1 MFLYFIIGCCFGS
14 FLCLVAQRVPQDL
27 SIISPRSHCVNCHQ
41 TLRWYELIPLLSIV
55 MQRFHCRSCQ
65 TKLSPMY
72 PLAELISGTLFMYA
86 GCYSPDTV
94 HSIWLFTAFL
104 FSLMDIFYLAID
116 TRILYFSW
124 AFLWAYWVLT
134 EQFHLETSFAFG
146 LISYGLLRYGQAY
159 LGAGDTLLLLSW
171 SGGLPFSQLLM
182 LLFIASCLG
191 LSYFCVTALLHKKRK
206 HLPFVPFLSIALWL
220 VLYFR

>member
-1 MFLYFIIGCCFGS
+1 
-14 FLCLVAQRVPQDL
+14 
-27 SIISPRSHCVNCHQ
+27 
-41 TLRWYELIPLLSIV
+41 

-72 PLAELISGTLFMYA
+72 PLAEIDQRYAIYVCRMLFA
-86 GCYSPDTV
+86 RYSSFDLAI
-94 HSIWLFTAFL
+94 HCFL

-134 EQFHLETSFAFG
+134 EQFHLETSLAFG
-146 LISYGLLRYGQAY
+146 LISYGLLRYGQSLFEAQVIRYSY
-159 LGAGDTLLLLSW
+159 LVGRRTPLFTATHALFYRQLSW
-171 SGGLPFSQLLM
+171 FKVIFVSLLYS
-182 LLFIASCLG
+182 IR
-191 LSYFCVTALLHKKRK
+191 KK

-220 VLYFR
+220 VLYFSDSTKRRSI